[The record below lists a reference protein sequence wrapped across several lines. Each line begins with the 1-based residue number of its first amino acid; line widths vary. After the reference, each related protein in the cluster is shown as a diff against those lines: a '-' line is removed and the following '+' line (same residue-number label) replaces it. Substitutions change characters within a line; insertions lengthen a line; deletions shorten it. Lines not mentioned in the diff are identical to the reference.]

1 MAWLG
6 TERIIHVE
14 YQQQVLVKTSLKG
27 TITASA
33 EGFVPKTKLEKYLSA
48 AK

>member
-1 MAWLG
+1 MDGLG
-6 TERIIHVE
+6 TERTIHVE
-14 YQQQVLVKTSLKG
+14 YQQQVLVKTPLQG

-33 EGFVPKTKLEKYLSA
+33 EGFVPKTKLEKYLNG